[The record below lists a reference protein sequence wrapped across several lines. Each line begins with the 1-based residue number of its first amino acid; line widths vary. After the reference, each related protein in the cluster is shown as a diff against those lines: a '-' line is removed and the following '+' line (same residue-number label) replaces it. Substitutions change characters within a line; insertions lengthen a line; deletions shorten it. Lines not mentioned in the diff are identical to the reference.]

1 MCIKINEILAE
12 RHLPLL
18 LRTSDGGP
26 LKKEGFE
33 AYRAELLSLLAQ
45 EVYGTAPAAP
55 AEVRVSEQKCRPKEF
70 AGKATVRELTL
81 SFDTERGEF
90 SFPVTEVRPNGVPKK
105 CPMFVVLNFRPD
117 IPDKYL
123 PMEEILDAGC
133 GVLRIYYNDVAL
145 DGDDGFAGGIAA
157 MYDRERY
164 TWGKLRM
171 WAFAASRAL
180 DYLLKT
186 DYVDRKRIA
195 VAGHSRLGKTA
206 LLAAAFDT
214 RFSLACVN
222 NSGCSGA
229 ALSRGKEGERVRD
242 ITKRF
247 PYWFCENYKK
257 YADHEADMPF
267 DQHFLIAAVAPRRV
281 AVGAALEDI
290 WADTDAQ
297 YLACCAASPA
307 FELLGKKG
315 FIHPDRLPQPGD
327 FFSAGQITF
336 HLREGTHFFS
346 RADWHCYLSLI

>member
-1 MCIKINEILAE
+1 MCVKIDELLSA
-12 RHLPLL
+12 RQLPPLL
-18 LRTSDGGP
+18 RMDGAAVT
-26 LKKEGFE
+26 KENFE
-33 AYRAELLSLLAQ
+33 AYRASLLSLLSR
-45 EVYGTAPAAP
+45 EVYGTAPEAP

-70 AGKATVRELTL
+70 AGKGMVRELTL
-81 SFDTERGEF
+81 SFDTDRGEF
-90 SFPVTEVRPNGVPKK
+90 SFPVTEVRPVDVPKK

-133 GVLRIYYNDVAL
+133 GVLRIYYNDVAF

-157 MYDRERY
+157 MYDRQKY

-180 DYLLKT
+180 DYLLST
-186 DYVDRKRIA
+186 DYVDPKRIA

-206 LLAAAFDT
+206 LLAAACDT

-222 NSGCSGA
+222 DSGCTGA
-229 ALSRGKEGERVRD
+229 ALSRAKGGESVRA
-242 ITKRF
+242 IIERF

-257 YADHEADMPF
+257 YADREADMPF

-281 AVGAALEDI
+281 AVGTALEDT

-307 FELLGKKG
+307 WECLGKKG
-315 FIHPDRLPQPGD
+315 FVFPDRLPQAGD
-327 FFSAGQITF
+327 FFSAGQIAF

>member
-1 MCIKINEILAE
+1 MCVKIDELLAA
-12 RHLPLL
+12 RALPPLPQ
-18 LRTSDGGP
+18 SDG
-26 LKKEGFE
+26 K
-33 AYRAELLSLLAQ
+33 ADRAAILHLLAD
-45 EVYGTAPAAP
+45 EVYGTAPDAP
-55 AEVRVSEQKCRPKEF
+55 AEVRVSEQKCRKKEF
-70 AGKATVRELTL
+70 AGKGILRELTL
-81 SFDTERGEF
+81 SFDTDKGEF
-90 SFPVTEVRPNGVPKK
+90 SFPVTEVRPVDAAHG
-105 CPMFVVLNFRPD
+105 CPMFVVLNFSPD
-117 IPDKYL
+117 IPDKHL

-133 GVLRIYYNDVAL
+133 GVLRIYYNDVAF

-157 MYDRERY
+157 MYDRQKY
-164 TWGKLRM
+164 TWGKIRM

-180 DYLLKT
+180 DYLLTT
-186 DYVDRKRIA
+186 DYADPARIA

-206 LLAAAFDT
+206 LLAAACDT

-222 NSGCSGA
+222 NSGSTGA
-229 ALSRGKEGERVRD
+229 ALSREKGGERVRD
-242 ITKRF
+242 IVERF

-257 YADHEADMPF
+257 YADREADMPF

-281 AVGAALEDI
+281 AVGTALEDI